1 MARDSTSLAHRRS
14 RSLLRGL
21 FPKLLGAFAV
31 VVLAVGFLVVFLV
44 GRATREEF
52 HLYTTAVGQR
62 QAERFAPFLA
72 DYYALQGSWDDV
84 ENLLAFTTDGMRG
97 MHGSGMGRGNMG
109 PDMWQMMGMQL
120 LVVDAA
126 GQIVADSYGEL
137 LGKQVDGESL
147 AMGEPIW
154 VGDDQVGTVLVT
166 TGAVASSLNE
176 GFLKQVNQATL
187 LAALIAGTLALLLG
201 GLITWGIT
209 RPIRQLTRA
218 AEAIAAGDLSQRV
231 PTTADD
237 EVGDL
242 ARAFNQMAA
251 ELQHAEDLR
260 RQMTADI
267 AHELR
272 TPISVIQGNV
282 EALQDGVFPLTSE
295 ALEPIQTKTALLAR
309 LVEDL
314 RHLALAE
321 AGQLPLDR
329 RPTDLAALLRRAV
342 VAFEPA
348 AETKS
353 VRLQLTQGPG
363 NLPLADL
370 DAQRIEQVLVN
381 LLSNALRYTPAGG
394 SVSIQLDRQD
404 ARHLVVRVTD
414 TGPGIPAGA
423 LPNVFERF
431 YRADKGRGREDDG
444 GGSGLGLA
452 VARSIVRAHGG
463 AIGVESPPG
472 QGATFWF
479 TLPVAA

>member
-1 MARDSTSLAHRRS
+1 MTRDASRPTDRRS

-21 FPKLLGAFAV
+21 FPKLLGAFAL
-31 VVLAVGFLVVFLV
+31 VVLTIGLLVVFLV
-44 GRATREEF
+44 GRATRTEF
-52 HLYTTAVGQR
+52 HLYTSAIGQQ

-72 DYYALQGSWDDV
+72 DYYARQGSWAGV
-84 ENLLAFTTDGMRG
+84 EDLLAFTTDGVRG

-109 PDMWQMMGMQL
+109 RDMWQMMGTQL
-120 LVVDAA
+120 LVVDAT

-137 LGKQVDGESL
+137 VGKRVDENSL
-147 AMGEPIW
+147 AIGEPIW
-154 VGDDQVGTVLVT
+154 VGDEQVGTALVT
-166 TGAVASSLNE
+166 TGAVASSLDDS
-176 GFLKQVNQATL
+176 FLRQVNQATL
-187 LAALIAGTLALLLG
+187 LAALVAGTLALLLG

-209 RPIRQLTRA
+209 HPIRQLTHA

-231 PTTADD
+231 PTRADD

-242 ARAFNQMAA
+242 ARAFNQMTA

-295 ALEPIQTKTALLAR
+295 ALEPIRAKTALLAR

-329 RPTDLAALLRRAV
+329 HPTDLATLLRHAV

-348 AETKS
+348 AEAKS
-353 VRLQLTQGPG
+353 VRLQLTQEPG
-363 NLPLADL
+363 ELPLADL

-381 LLSNALRYTPAGG
+381 LLSNALRYTPPGG
-394 SVSIQLDRQD
+394 SISIQLNRQD
-404 ARHLVVRVTD
+404 AGRLLVHVTD

-423 LPNVFERF
+423 LPDVFERF
-431 YRADKGRGREDDG
+431 YRVDKGRAREDDG

-463 AIGVESPPG
+463 EIGVESPPG

>member
-1 MARDSTSLAHRRS
+1 MTRTLAHSTDRRS

-21 FPKLLGAFAV
+21 FPKLLAAFAV
-31 VVLAVGFLVVFLV
+31 VVLTVGLLVVFLV

-52 HLYTTAVGQR
+52 HLYTSTVGQR

-72 DYYALQGSWDDV
+72 DYYALQGSWDGVQD
-84 ENLLAFTTDGMRG
+84 LLAFTPEGMRG

-120 LVVDAA
+120 LVVDAG

-137 LGKQVDGESL
+137 QGKQVDGDSL
-147 AMGEPIW
+147 AIGEPIW
-154 VGDDQVGTVLVT
+154 VGNEQVGTALVT
-166 TGAVASSLNE
+166 TGAVASSLNDS
-176 GFLKQVNQATL
+176 FLKQVNQATL
-187 LAALIAGTLALLLG
+187 LAALAASTLALLLG

-209 RPIRQLTRA
+209 RPIRQLTHA
-218 AEAIAAGDLSQRV
+218 AEAIASGDLSQRV
-231 PTTADD
+231 PTRADD

-282 EALQDGVFPLTSE
+282 EALQDGVFPLTGE
-295 ALEPIQTKTALLAR
+295 ALEPIQAKTALLAR

-329 RPTDLAALLRRAV
+329 RPTDLPALVRRTVA
-342 VAFEPA
+342 AFEPA
-348 AETKS
+348 AEAKS
-353 VRLQLTQGPG
+353 VRLELAAMPG
-363 NLPLADL
+363 ELPMADL
-370 DAQRIEQVLVN
+370 DAQRVEQVLVN

-394 SVSIQLDRQD
+394 SVSIRLDRAD
-404 ARHLVVRVTD
+404 PAHLRVRVAD
-414 TGPGIPAGA
+414 TGPGIPAAA

-431 YRADKGRGREDDG
+431 YRADKGRAREDDG
-444 GGSGLGLA
+444 SGSGLGLA
-452 VARSIVRAHGG
+452 VARSIVQAHGG

-479 TLPVAA
+479 TLPVAV